1 MDLIGLIFVILVVSL
16 FFFAPTL
23 IARNKRNAWA
33 IFLCN
38 LLFGATGIGW
48 IVCLIWA
55 IKSE

>member
-1 MDLIGLIFVILVVSL
+1 MDLVALIFAVLFGSL
-16 FFFAPTL
+16 FFFAPTI

-33 IFLCN
+33 IFFCN
-38 LLFGATGIGW
+38 LFFGATGVGW